1 MVWTSNLEQLRCFA
15 LSGAHRGRA
24 APGRLL
30 FLMVGVFRLPTPLL
44 RQWLMLHSVLW
55 RGCEFLVALATS
67 MRLRRFSYSRVVLR
81 GLALSDVRG
90 LCVLDAVVVAA
101 VGDCYIVMVKVMVWT
116 SNLGQLRCL
125 ALSGAHRGRAAPGR
139 LICPDGRGLSTPDA
153 AASAVVYGSLSD
165 AWRGSYVVHHGR
177 CRRVV
182 ERNGVR
188 SRRFV
193 ARRHHTI
200 SFAPSQCSR
209 GAHCPGMA
217 KHYVV
222 AAVGDVN
229 APAHLTFFSFASGL
243 PESEQSALCL
253 RLSVQFSASC
263 GLLCAAR
270 RIDTHRK

>member
-1 MVWTSNLEQLRCFA
+1 M
-15 LSGAHRGRA
+15 SGGF
-24 APGRLL
+24 GYLN
-30 FLMVGVFRLPTPLL
+30 V
-44 RQWLMLHSVLW
+44 
-55 RGCEFLVALATS
+55 ATS
-67 MRLRRFSYSRVVLR
+67 MRLRRFSYPRVVFR
-81 GLALSDVRG
+81 GLALSGVRG

-139 LICPDGRGLSTPDA
+139 LIRPDGRGLSTPDA

-165 AWRGSYVVHHGR
+165 AWRGSYVVHQGR

-200 SFAPSQCSR
+200 SFAPSPCSR

-253 RLSVQFSASC
+253 RLSVQFSAPC

-270 RIDTHRK
+270 FRSRGSRIDTHIK